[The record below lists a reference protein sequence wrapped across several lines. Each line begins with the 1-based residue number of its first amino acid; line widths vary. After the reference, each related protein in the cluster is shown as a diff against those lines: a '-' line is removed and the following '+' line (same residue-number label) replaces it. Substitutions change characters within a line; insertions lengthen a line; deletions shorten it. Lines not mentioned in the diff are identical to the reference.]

1 MEMKVHQEQKLT
13 KTIKNYC
20 HSTCIIKYEVF
31 DSPCNAV
38 QPSQVG
44 LA

>member
-1 MEMKVHQEQKLT
+1 MKVHQEQKLT

-20 HSTCIIKYEVF
+20 YNTCFISKYEVF
-31 DSPCNAV
+31 DSPCDAV
-38 QPSQVG
+38 RPSQVG